1 MACLRGTSGTFIVP
15 AFALTERVTSRPT
28 ALEDAAGLDI
38 PTFAVV
44 VVVVAVVVVALVG
57 LLIDALATV
66 RPTIFRVVFLSL
78 VGRAALALVV
88 IFRGA
93 KLWLDRKG
101 RLHHLRD
108 LLVSVKDPSWT

>member
-1 MACLRGTSGTFIVP
+1 MAGLRGTSGTFIVP

-44 VVVVAVVVVALVG
+44 VVVVAVVIVALIG
-57 LLIDALATV
+57 LLIDALETV

-88 IFRGA
+88 IFRGSEA
-93 KLWLDRKG
+93 LAR
-101 RLHHLRD
+101 
-108 LLVSVKDPSWT
+108 